1 MSDYKYFTGNWWAD
15 NAIMVQFLDD
25 VEFYSGSE
33 RKKMYKM
40 PKGVDGGSM
49 LLGLT
54 WKSYLSPTKNRE
66 YDPESG
72 MSKTKVFSEYPQLKE
87 IFKEFAHIWFPDF
100 VYDQTQMNKNFPC
113 PPHKDSKNI
122 GESIAVGF
130 GQYSGGELV
139 LVNENKKETLINIGI
154 APFKF
159 NGSLITHY
167 VKPYTG
173 DRYSLI
179 FFSNF
184 KK

>member
-1 MSDYKYFTGNWWAD
+1 MTDYKYFTGDWWAD
-15 NAIMVQFLDD
+15 NAIMVQFLED

-33 RKKMYKM
+33 RVKMYKM

-49 LLGLT
+49 TMGTT

-66 YDPESG
+66 KDLETG
-72 MSKTKVFSEYPQLKE
+72 MSKTKVYSEYPELKE
-87 IFKEFAHIWFPDF
+87 IFKEFANIWFPDF
-100 VYDQTQMNKNFPC
+100 EWTQTQMNKNFTC

-122 GESIAVGF
+122 GESVAVGF
-130 GQYSGGELV
+130 GSYEGGELV
-139 LVNENKKETLINIGI
+139 LVDENKKETLININI

>member
-1 MSDYKYFTGNWWAD
+1 MYKYFTGIWEAD
-15 NAIMVQFLDD
+15 NVIMTQFLED
-25 VEFYSGSE
+25 VDFYSGSE
-33 RKKMYKM
+33 RVKMLKVKK
-40 PKGVDGGSM
+40 GNGSM
-49 LLGLT
+49 LYGTT
-54 WKSYLSPTKNRE
+54 WKSYLAPGRNRE
-66 YDPESG
+66 YDEATG
-72 MSKTKVFSEYPQLKE
+72 MSKTKVYSEYPQLKE
-87 IFKEFAHIWFPDF
+87 IFKEFANIWFPDF
-100 VYDQTQMNKNFPC
+100 VWSQVQMNKNFPC
-113 PPHKDSKNI
+113 PPHRDSKNI
-122 GESIAVGF
+122 GESVAVGF
-130 GQYSGGELV
+130 GDYSGGELV

>member
-1 MSDYKYFTGNWWAD
+1 MNKYFTGEWFAD
-15 NAIMVQFLDD
+15 NAIMTQFLED

-33 RKKMYKM
+33 RKRMYKM

-72 MSKTKVFSEYPQLKE
+72 MSKTKVFSEYPELKE
-87 IFKEFAHIWFPDF
+87 IFKEFASIWFNDF
-100 VYDQTQMNKNFPC
+100 EWTQVQMNKNFPC

-122 GESIAVGF
+122 GESVAVGF
-130 GQYSGGELV
+130 GSYEGGELV
-139 LVNENKKETLINIGI
+139 LVDENNKETLVNINI

-159 NGSLITHY
+159 NGSLTTHY
-167 VKPYTG
+167 VKEYTG
-173 DRYSLI
+173 TRYSLI
-179 FFSNF
+179 FYSNY
-184 KK
+184 KSK